1 VRGLLAEILSSEA
14 DITVVDMEAGLEHLS
29 RSGGTL
35 RYVDHLLVI
44 VEPYS
49 KAVETA
55 RRTLVLAAELG
66 IPRVSIVASK
76 VREPREMDLL
86 RAFCAET
93 GGELLAEIP
102 YDDEIRVADRDGLA
116 PLDAAPNSAMVKA
129 VAALAD
135 QLDSSWATI
144 ASA

>member
-1 VRGLLAEILSSEA
+1 MRGLLAEILSSEA

-44 VEPYS
+44 VEPYA

-55 RRTLVLAAELG
+55 RRTLVLAADLG

-76 VREPREMDLL
+76 VRDAQEMQILD
-86 RAFCAET
+86 RFCAET
-93 GGELLAEIP
+93 GAELLASIP
-102 YDDEIRVADRDGLA
+102 YDDEIRIADREGLA
-116 PLDAAPNSAMVKA
+116 PMDAAPRSAMVAA
-129 VAALAD
+129 VTALAEH
-135 QLDSSWATI
+135 LDSNWAKI
-144 ASA
+144 PSA

>member
-1 VRGLLAEILSSEA
+1 MRGLLAEILSSEA

-44 VEPYS
+44 VEPYA

-55 RRTLVLAAELG
+55 RRTLVLAADLG

-76 VREPREMDLL
+76 VRDVQEMDILE
-86 RAFCAET
+86 RFCVET
-93 GGELLAEIP
+93 GAELLASIP
-102 YDDEIRVADRDGLA
+102 YDDEIRIADREGLA
-116 PLDAAPNSAMVKA
+116 PMDAAPRSAMVAA
-129 VAALAD
+129 VTSLAE
-135 QLDSSWATI
+135 QLDSNWAKVP
-144 ASA
+144 SA